1 MPSQLAAQ
9 ALLYVLPLEPHTG
22 AYSMVQTQELGF
34 GFLLQFFLA
43 QEKKLN
49 PSNETKKAI
58 TKTLIIIFFMTKG
71 GLMRSNLVKFKT

>member
-1 MPSQLAAQ
+1 
-9 ALLYVLPLEPHTG
+9 
-22 AYSMVQTQELGF
+22 MVQTQELGF

-58 TKTLIIIFFMTKG
+58 TKTLVIVLFMVNGSLIPPK
-71 GLMRSNLVKFKT
+71 LVKLQT